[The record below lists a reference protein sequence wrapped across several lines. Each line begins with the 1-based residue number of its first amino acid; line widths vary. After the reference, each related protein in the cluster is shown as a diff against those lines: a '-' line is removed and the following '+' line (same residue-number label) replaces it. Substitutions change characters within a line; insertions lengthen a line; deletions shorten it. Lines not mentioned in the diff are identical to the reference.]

1 MWGLWGMT
9 ARRAR
14 TQIWVLLAAFLSVLA
29 ASTALTTIASFAS
42 ATREQTVLRMLRE
55 ASPSQLQIE
64 LDESAGNLDPGT
76 AQAAL
81 AQDVRAYLP
90 QLSATSDAVF
100 YGQTAYSLLGAAAP
114 ASSASGGRHDHGGRT
129 VIPPGSA
136 PLSFW
141 ASAQTSAHA
150 RLLQGRY
157 PAAAGGDV
165 VEVAVTQSDAK
176 VYHLSVGASYPFS
189 SLGSQGRI
197 VVVGIFALDAGSDAF
212 SALVQR
218 NLGTGVPLLVD
229 PSDFQGLTLNL
240 ASATYLVSPDF
251 DGLTGANLGAVA
263 SSVSTLTSV
272 LAADQKLGDSE
283 TVRDGLSPL
292 LGGAVQAL
300 AVARTAI
307 AIPCVLLLAVAGCAL
322 AFTARLLAAGRR
334 AGTALMLARGA
345 RPRQLAGCG
354 ALEAVVLSA
363 LAQIPAV
370 FLAGPLAG
378 LVSTAGAVPGF
389 GTAVW
394 AAAAAAWLA
403 GTATLAGYAAQ
414 RPVDV
419 ERTRGSAVFGLGAE
433 IALVVL
439 GVLALAELA
448 AHGPAEAAQGLVD
461 PVVVLAPALAVL
473 ACAVLSLRLIPLAGR
488 VMQLLAARAR
498 SWAAPYGAWSAARA
512 GRASA
517 GPVVL
522 LVMAIGTVVLAGGYL
537 SASQRSALDQ
547 ADYSVGADVRVVGV
561 NDQALDLAG
570 ASGALPDAAGAA
582 EVTRLSASIG
592 ADGSEGSTQIL
603 VTDPARLAVAGQLRT
618 DLGPDG
624 IKGLTGPLTSAAAAG
639 VSAPE
644 PGLTLPGEPK
654 TFALDLTLTG
664 AVARTG
670 GSLELTF
677 AADAGEAESLYLAV
691 PAGSSAHIQL
701 PLSRVVGT
709 GTDVAWPLRLT
720 RLNLLISQ
728 SAAGGPAAAAGS
740 GMAVHDAMADGASIA
755 LPAAETWKST
765 TTQAQGTTIV
775 SAIPT
780 VRTPVTAIG
789 AVATPGFLAAAGK
802 HVGDTAVI
810 VVDGVQVPVRIVGA
824 AGAIPTVAPSA
835 DGLLLDQADV
845 DAYAQSAGT
854 GLVGTLEWWL
864 TARPGRIDALAAE
877 VAKLPGLGG
886 TVTDRLTVRA
896 DYAADPVRSGP
907 AGALRIAAVA
917 VALLALIG
925 FATRL
930 ANEVRSRA
938 REIAI
943 ARALGLDPG
952 RVALAFGVQQAFE
965 AVVAVV
971 AGALIGSLLADR
983 IVPVTIVAR
992 DGAAA
997 VPTPVAVSPW
1007 PEALGSAAVAAL
1019 CVLAAACCVGIVAAR
1034 VSISALLRTESEA
1047 SR

>member
-1 MWGLWGMT
+1 MT

-14 TQIWVLLAAFLSVLA
+14 TQSWVLLAALLSVMA
-29 ASTALTTIASFAS
+29 ASTALTTIAAFAS
-42 ATREQTVLRMLRE
+42 ATRQQTVVRMLSE
-55 ASPSQLQIE
+55 AGPAQLQIE
-64 LDESAGNLDPGT
+64 IDNGAGNIDPVA

-81 AQDVRAYLP
+81 DRDVRAYLP
-90 QLSATSDAVF
+90 ELPASADAVF
-100 YGQTAYSLLGAAAP
+100 YGQAATSLLGATVPPGADRGAIAA
-114 ASSASGGRHDHGGRT
+114 ASTQLAFWSSAQAGAHTQLVAGRLPAGT
-129 VIPPGSA
+129 TGS
-136 PLSFW
+136 SI
-141 ASAQTSAHA
+141 
-150 RLLQGRY
+150 
-157 PAAAGGDV
+157 
-165 VEVAVTQSDAK
+165 EVAVSASDAAA
-176 VYHLSVGASYPFS
+176 HHFSLGSSYPFAS
-189 SLGSQGRI
+189 FGAYGEFT
-197 VVVGIFALDAGSDAF
+197 VVGIYRLAPGSDPFA
-212 SALVQR
+212 AVIEH
-218 NLGTGVPLLVD
+218 GMGVGLPLLIGD
-229 PSDFQGLTLNL
+229 Q
-240 ASATYLVSPDF
+240 DF
-251 DGLTGANLGAVA
+251 DGATVGLASCAYLVVPDLGRLTGSDLSAVS

-272 LAADQKLGDSE
+272 LAADPKLGSSDIAQSS
-283 TVRDGLSPL
+283 LSTL
-292 LGGAVQAL
+292 LAGAVQAL

-307 AIPCVLLLAVAGCAL
+307 AIPCVLLIAVAGCAL

-354 ALEAVVLSA
+354 AFEALVLCA

-414 RPVDV
+414 RPIDV
-419 ERTRGSAVFGLGAE
+419 ERTRGGAVIGLGAE
-433 IALVVL
+433 IALVLL
-439 GVLALAELA
+439 GALALWELA
-448 AHGPAEAAQGLVD
+448 SHGPAEAAQGLID
-461 PVVVLAPALAVL
+461 PVVVLAPAIAVL

-488 VMQLLAARAR
+488 VMQAMAARAR

-547 ADYSVGADVRVVGV
+547 ADYSVGADVRVAGV
-561 NDQALDLAG
+561 NDQALEVAG
-570 ASGALPDAAGAA
+570 APGALPSVAGAA
-582 EVTRLSASIG
+582 EVTRLTAAIG

-603 VTDPARLAVAGQLRT
+603 VADPARFAQAAELRT

-624 IKGLTGPLTSAAAAG
+624 ISGVTGPLTAAAASG
-639 VSAPE
+639 QVAPE
-644 PGLTLPGEPK
+644 PGLALPGKPR
-654 TFALDLTLTG
+654 TLALDLALGG
-664 AVARTG
+664 AAEATG
-670 GSLELTF
+670 GSLQLTF
-677 AADAGEAESLYLAV
+677 AGDAGEAESLYVPV
-691 PAGSSAHIQL
+691 PAGSPTAQVQV
-701 PLSRVVGT
+701 PLGQVVGD
-709 GTDVAWPLRLT
+709 GAGVAWPLRLT
-720 RLNLLISQ
+720 RLNLLLTRLP
-728 SAAGGPAAAAGS
+728 AGRGAPAL
-740 GMAVHDAMADGASIA
+740 AVRGVIADGAA
-755 LPAAETWKST
+755 VGLPAAQSWTLST
-765 TTQAQGTTIV
+765 SQDGGTTVV
-775 SAIPT
+775 SAVPAL
-780 VRTPVTAIG
+780 RTPVQAIG
-789 AVATPGFLAAAGK
+789 AVATPGFMAAAGK

-810 VVDGVQVPVRIVGA
+810 VVEGAKIPVRIYGV

-835 DGLLLDQADV
+835 DGLLLDQADA
-845 DAYAQSAGT
+845 DEYAQENGS

-864 TARPGRIDALAAE
+864 TAQPGRIDAVAAE
-877 VAKLPGLGG
+877 AAAVPALGG
-886 TVTDRLTVRA
+886 TVSDRLTVRA

-965 AVVAVV
+965 AAVAVL
-971 AGALIGSLLADR
+971 AGVLVGALLADR
-983 IVPVTIVAR
+983 IVPLTIVAR
-992 DGAAA
+992 DGSAA

-1007 PEALGSAAVAAL
+1007 PEALGSAALAAL
-1019 CVLAAACCVGIVAAR
+1019 CVLAATCFVGVVAAR
-1034 VSISALLRTESEA
+1034 LSISTLLRTESEA